1 MRRRIIYYSLFVIL
15 VSIVIG
21 YLIILV
27 QPLSIQDEKE
37 DSEQKE
43 EMEDVVELTFWR
55 NYGNAAENKAYNE
68 ILEDF
73 HQSHPHIH
81 VTMQNIEYA
90 NYEVELRTELVTG
103 TGPDIMAIDSPYLA
117 LYAEADLLMPLNE
130 YLTEEDRL
138 EEDFPETITQGLTYK
153 DQLYLMPLIESSIA
167 LYYNMNL
174 LEEANLPFPD
184 SNPAN
189 PMIWEEIVTLLKAVQ
204 RPEEGIYGI
213 DPAQG
218 FGSGEAPAYFKL
230 PIIWQ
235 FGGEVISPDA
245 TTASG
250 YLDSAETMEALQF
263 YQDLY
268 HKDKVA
274 VREFPANA
282 FEEGQL
288 VMTVLGAWAI
298 TDLEKNGLKL
308 GEDFGVAPL
317 PKSKYQVVPN
327 GSWALGILSTTS
339 HPEEA
344 WEFIRYVTSYE
355 PMKKYSSIT
364 GEVPARYSVAEDLPE
379 FNTYPYN
386 IFAEQAYSYS
396 RNRPVTPVYPDISIA
411 IKKLFE
417 DVGLANKDVEASVE
431 EAVEAINQRL
441 RQAD

>member
-1 MRRRIIYYSLFVIL
+1 MRRIIYYSIFVIL
-15 VSIVIG
+15 VSIVVG

-27 QPLSIQDEKE
+27 QPLSTQDEKE
-37 DSEQKE
+37 KNGLGGEQ
-43 EMEDVVELTFWR
+43 EDVVELTFWR

-73 HQSHPHIH
+73 HQSHPNIH
-81 VTMQNIEYA
+81 VNMQNIEYA

-103 TGPDIMAIDSPYLA
+103 TGPDIMAIDSPYVA

-130 YLTEEDRL
+130 FLTEKDGL
-138 EEDFPETITQGLTYK
+138 EEDFSETIIEGLTYK
-153 DQLYLMPLIESSIA
+153 DQLFLMPLIESSIA

-174 LEEANLPFPD
+174 LEDANLPYPD
-184 SNPAN
+184 SDPAS
-189 PMIWEEIVTLLKAVQ
+189 PMTWEEVVGLLKQGQ

-235 FGGEVISPDA
+235 FGGEAVSPDV

-274 VREFPANA
+274 VRELPAEA
-282 FEEGQL
+282 FENGQL
-288 VMTVLGAWAI
+288 MMTVLGGWAI
-298 TDLEKNGLKL
+298 TDLEEKGLKL
-308 GEDFGVAPL
+308 GEDFGIAPL

-327 GSWALGILSTTS
+327 GSWALGILSSTN

-355 PMKKYSSIT
+355 SMKKYSSIT
-364 GEVPARYSVAEDLPE
+364 GEVPARYSVAEDIPA

-396 RNRPVTPVYPDISIA
+396 RNRPVTPAYPDISKA

-417 DVGLANKDVEASVE
+417 DIGLANKDVEASVE
-431 EAVEAINQRL
+431 EAVETINKRL
-441 RQAD
+441 READ

>member
-138 EEDFPETITQGLTYK
+138 EEDFPETITQGLTYN

-189 PMIWEEIVTLLKAVQ
+189 PMTWEEIVTLLKAVQ

-282 FEEGQL
+282 FEE
-288 VMTVLGAWAI
+288 
-298 TDLEKNGLKL
+298 
-308 GEDFGVAPL
+308 
-317 PKSKYQVVPN
+317 
-327 GSWALGILSTTS
+327 
-339 HPEEA
+339 
-344 WEFIRYVTSYE
+344 
-355 PMKKYSSIT
+355 
-364 GEVPARYSVAEDLPE
+364 
-379 FNTYPYN
+379 
-386 IFAEQAYSYS
+386 
-396 RNRPVTPVYPDISIA
+396 
-411 IKKLFE
+411 
-417 DVGLANKDVEASVE
+417 AN
-431 EAVEAINQRL
+431 
-441 RQAD
+441 